1 MDEFLGFR
9 RRERLKPSRPAT
21 TNQGTFWLLF
31 VPAKSDWRVTPQA
44 SYFPKPQ
51 TRQTSSLPP
60 ENKKRLPI
68 PIPQKQKKTINRW
81 SFPLNIH
88 KKSATH
94 RNNATTV

>member
-68 PIPQKQKKTINRW
+68 PIPQKQKKDHQPMAFSLKHPQKI
-81 SFPLNIH
+81 S
-88 KKSATH
+88 KSPQ
-94 RNNATTV
+94 

>member
-44 SYFPKPQ
+44 SYFPKTK
-51 TRQTSSLPP
+51 TRQTPSLPP
-60 ENKKRLPI
+60 NNKTNHHSPKTKKRPSTDGLSP
-68 PIPQKQKKTINRW
+68 
-81 SFPLNIH
+81 
-88 KKSATH
+88 
-94 RNNATTV
+94 